1 MNTDQLQ
8 KSLATIGSVLTTV
21 EERTRLAL
29 KVGVSFSTVN
39 RYLNGT
45 DNIKIPT
52 AREIV
57 RQFENQ

>member
-1 MNTDQLQ
+1 MNTEQLK

-29 KVGVSFSTVN
+29 KVGVSITTVN

-45 DNIKIPT
+45 ENIKIPT